1 MTEDIRMSKSLK
13 ESPAVVKEDRRERLS
28 LRRVLVIM
36 WRQRALYILLLPAI
50 VLTIVFRYIPV
61 YGLTLAFRDYNA
73 ALGPFKS
80 PWTKPIFYNFF
91 FFQDREFWFVL
102 GNTVRIAVLKFVT
115 AWPAPIILALLLN
128 EVKRNIYKRTIQ
140 TITYLPHFLSWVIIA
155 RVIYEILGWE
165 PTSPINV
172 LRAVFDLAPVALM
185 GDKSAFIPILIV
197 SNILKEV
204 GWGTIIYL
212 AAISR
217 IDPEL
222 YEAALADGAGRWLQ
236 VRHVTLPGML
246 PIISILLVLSIP
258 GLLSAGFDQIFNLMN
273 ATTAEVGY
281 VTDIYVLRVGLI
293 RGDYAFAAA
302 MGLIF
307 SSLGLALILTANWIS
322 NRSTGTGIW

>member
-128 EVKRNIYKRTIQ
+128 EVSIIHPESAEIQ
-140 TITYLPHFLSWVIIA
+140 PYQAGSLGANKTKGGNFFLHKGREMPEVEPVCTAAVGRFRGYHTEEIGKVYTEPCQLSGEALP
-155 RVIYEILGWE
+155 
-165 PTSPINV
+165 
-172 LRAVFDLAPVALM
+172 
-185 GDKSAFIPILIV
+185 
-197 SNILKEV
+197 
-204 GWGTIIYL
+204 
-212 AAISR
+212 
-217 IDPEL
+217 
-222 YEAALADGAGRWLQ
+222 Q
-236 VRHVTLPGML
+236 L
-246 PIISILLVLSIP
+246 PIGDNGESDAI
-258 GLLSAGFDQIFNLMN
+258 A
-273 ATTAEVGY
+273 AENP
-281 VTDIYVLRVGLI
+281 
-293 RGDYAFAAA
+293 
-302 MGLIF
+302 
-307 SSLGLALILTANWIS
+307 S
-322 NRSTGTGIW
+322 